1 MTPLP
6 ATSLLCPR
14 DMVELSAGQK
24 CFSLGIFTGPPIVP
38 PPQTDKHIAPVPPD
52 VSGHQRRVVTGG
64 ISWRRTFSAFQY
76 RNYRLYFIGQLVS
89 LIGTWMTNTAQGWL
103 VYQLT
108 GSKALLGIVAAAGTA
123 PMLFFSTWGG
133 WAADRFPKRSVLI
146 CTQTV
151 MMILAFIFA
160 GLVWSGQIVPW
171 EIIVLGLLGGVVMAF
186 DMPARQSFVVE
197 IASREDLMNAISLN
211 SAMFN
216 GARIVGPAIAGF
228 LMAKVGIALCFF
240 IDGASFIAVLVG
252 LFLMR
257 VTPPPRSGAAGGALA
272 QSLEG
277 FRYVWNHTRVRTIF
291 ALFAV
296 VGVFGWSYSVLMPA
310 FAHDILHLG
319 EQGYGLLLG
328 AIGVG
333 ALVGALATAAFGS
346 SISSRRLAFGGVWL
360 FSAMLFIFSLNR
372 NLTIA
377 MICLA
382 GAGFGMML
390 FFSTSNTTVQTIV
403 PDEMRGRVMGIWSL
417 IFGGMI
423 PFGSLEAGA
432 VAHYFGT
439 PATLTVGAI
448 VCALAGG
455 VTYVIVRRRDAQL
468 AQTANLSS

>member
-1 MTPLP
+1 M
-6 ATSLLCPR
+6 
-14 DMVELSAGQK
+14 AGND
-24 CFSLGIFTGPPIVP
+24 FERTAAVPEDVTGRP
-38 PPQTDKHIAPVPPD
+38 
-52 VSGHQRRVVTGG
+52 RRVATGG
-64 ISWRRTFSAFQY
+64 VSWRNTFAAFRY
-76 RNYRLYFIGQLVS
+76 RNYRLYFSGQLVS

-123 PMLFFSTWGG
+123 PMLVFSTWGG

-146 CTQTV
+146 CTQIA
-151 MMILAFIFA
+151 MMILSFIFA
-160 GLVWSGQIVPW
+160 GLVWSGLIRPW
-171 EIIVLGLLGGVVMAF
+171 QIIVLGLFGGVAMAF

-216 GARIVGPAIAGF
+216 GARIVGPAIAGL

-240 IDGASFIAVLVG
+240 IDGVSFLAVLAG
-252 LFLMR
+252 LIMMR
-257 VTPPPRSGAAGGALA
+257 MAPRAASVATGGPLA

-277 FRYVWNHTRVRTIF
+277 FRYVWNHVRVRTIF
-291 ALFAV
+291 ALFAI

-310 FAHDILHLG
+310 FARDVLHLG
-319 EQGYGLLLG
+319 EQGYGFLLG
-328 AIGVG
+328 ASGVG
-333 ALVGALATAAFGS
+333 ALIGALTTAAFGS
-346 SISSRRLAFGGVWL
+346 NLSPRKLAFGGVWL
-360 FSAMLFIFSLNR
+360 FSAMLLIFSLNR
-372 NLTIA
+372 NLVVA
-377 MICLA
+377 MLCLA

-403 PDEMRGRVMGIWSL
+403 PDEMRGRVMGIWAL

-439 PATLTVGAI
+439 SATLAVGAV
-448 VCALAGG
+448 VCAVAAL
-455 VTYVIVRRRDAQL
+455 VTLIIVQRRDAQL
-468 AQTANLSS
+468 AAAGPAS

>member
-1 MTPLP
+1 MNHSP
-6 ATSLLCPR
+6 
-14 DMVELSAGQK
+14 VER
-24 CFSLGIFTGPPIVP
+24 V
-38 PPQTDKHIAPVPPD
+38 APVPPE
-52 VSGHQRRVVTGG
+52 VSGQQRRVVTGG
-64 ISWRRTFSAFQY
+64 VSWRRTFSAFQY
-76 RNYRLYFIGQLVS
+76 RNYRLYFFGQLVS

-133 WAADRFPKRSVLI
+133 WAADRFPKRSVLV
-146 CTQTV
+146 CTQIS
-151 MMILAFIFA
+151 MMILSFIFA
-160 GLVWSGQIVPW
+160 GLVWSGKIQPW
-171 EIIVLGLLGGVVMAF
+171 QIIVLGLFGGVAMAF

-216 GARIVGPAIAGF
+216 GARIVGPAVAGF

-240 IDGASFIAVLVG
+240 IDGVSFIAVIAG
-252 LFLMR
+252 LLLMR
-257 VTPPPRSGAAGGALA
+257 MPARVVSAPSGGALA

-291 ALFAV
+291 ALFAI

-310 FAHDILHLG
+310 FAQDILHLG
-319 EQGYGLLLG
+319 ERGYGLLLG
-328 AIGVG
+328 ASGVG
-333 ALVGALATAAFGS
+333 ALIGALTTATFGS
-346 SISSRRLAFGGVWL
+346 ALTPRKLAFGGVWI
-360 FSAMLFIFSLNR
+360 FSAMLLVFSINR
-372 NLTIA
+372 NLYVA

-382 GAGFGMML
+382 VAGFGMML

-403 PDEMRGRVMGIWSL
+403 PDEMRGRVMGIWAL

-432 VAHYFGT
+432 LAHYVGT
-439 PATLTVGAI
+439 AATLGIGAVI
-448 VCALAGG
+448 CALAAF
-455 VTYVIVRRRDAQL
+455 VTLIVVRRRDAQL
-468 AQTANLSS
+468 AASA